1 MRPPAEQVLRDY
13 LNQLSVVA
21 RTRLPPEDRRAFL
34 ARTRDLVERQSG
46 VRDMA
51 DPADVMRVLND
62 IGEPEVLVERERA
75 RLEAQRKERAA
86 AAGRAGFW
94 KPRPQGPGAGK
105 GGSADAGQ
113 PGTGPRSFEN
123 LTRKDGRP
131 VTGEIK
137 VTARP
142 ISSRWRPGEPLKPKQ
157 KKGRRGR
164 VPAPPPD
171 SLRQPG
177 RSGSAASGPQSAEPR
192 PSGPAGPG
200 SAGPGSAGSGSAGPG
215 RAAPA
220 APAAPGPRG
229 SAPG

>member
-86 AAGRAGFW
+86 AAGR
-94 KPRPQGPGAGK
+94 GAS
-105 GGSADAGQ
+105 GS
-113 PGTGPRSFEN
+113 PGPR
-123 LTRKDGRP
+123 
-131 VTGEIK
+131 
-137 VTARP
+137 A
-142 ISSRWRPGEPLKPKQ
+142 
-157 KKGRRGR
+157 RGR
-164 VPAPPPD
+164 A
-171 SLRQPG
+171 
-177 RSGSAASGPQSAEPR
+177 
-192 PSGPAGPG
+192 
-200 SAGPGSAGSGSAGPG
+200 
-215 RAAPA
+215 RAAARTPA
-220 APAAPGPRG
+220 SPEPAPGPSRT
-229 SAPG
+229 